1 MKLYKVTFYDNHQI
15 NTNLQENARKFDR
28 REVLRGAVADFRAN
42 SLLCS
47 FIFLTGIC
55 CTVVELTNPSHKSQL
70 SRSIN

>member
-55 CTVVELTNPSHKSQL
+55 RELTNPGPKSQW
-70 SRSIN
+70 SRAIN